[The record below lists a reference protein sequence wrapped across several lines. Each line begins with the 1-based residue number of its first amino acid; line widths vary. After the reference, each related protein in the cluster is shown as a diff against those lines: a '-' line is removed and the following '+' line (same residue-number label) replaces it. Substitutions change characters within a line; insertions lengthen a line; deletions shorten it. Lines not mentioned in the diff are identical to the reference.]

1 MNFTSYYSIR
11 LILILLKCS
20 SYFLI
25 TFSPSGELQY
35 LSRLG
40 LISKYLVDDILN
52 YRSQAVSSK
61 SRKQP
66 STEVEVEVE
75 AEAEDEMS
83 EESARLH
90 LEMSDFI
97 GSLGG
102 LFTELGSLPI
112 LSRTIP
118 LPSSL
123 DSPLP
128 SPTFPVPS
136 RTHSNTA
143 MGMIGSAAEDVAGH
157 DSLGVIARAVLSFMR
172 HRLYQVSNQNNQRS
186 GARGTG
192 GGGGA
197 ALGGFLTANLKPSTQ
212 STNNAPLGF
221 LSSTGPGTEY
231 DDVISACEYIESP
244 LKVIKR
250 AGLDML
256 SSGWGR

>member
-1 MNFTSYYSIR
+1 M
-11 LILILLKCS
+11 
-20 SYFLI
+20 
-25 TFSPSGELQY
+25 
-35 LSRLG
+35 
-40 LISKYLVDDILN
+40 N
-52 YRSQAVSSK
+52 YRSQAVSSQ

-66 STEVEVEVE
+66 STEVNV
-75 AEAEDEMS
+75 EAEDEMS

-112 LSRTIP
+112 LSRAIP
-118 LPSSL
+118 LSSST

-143 MGMIGSAAEDVAGH
+143 MSMIGSTAEGVAGQ

-172 HRLYQVSNQNNQRS
+172 HRLHQVSNQNNQS
-186 GARGTG
+186 IGARGTG

-197 ALGGFLTANLKPSTQ
+197 ALGGFLTANLKPSTL
-212 STNNAPLGF
+212 STNNTPLG
-221 LSSTGPGTEY
+221 LSSSTGPDTEY

-244 LKVIKR
+244 LKVVKR